1 MRGAAVLATVAAMLA
16 VGATADANIIAAV
29 EQPAGGSRSDLD
41 IALYDAT
48 TGTRLSLPA
57 SVNTTDDELHPSLTP
72 DGRLL
77 VFERS
82 NATAGTHRIVIV
94 STSTGASADLFSG
107 FEATQVPPATPAISP
122 DGKTV
127 VTGRQTVPS
136 GDGNFHHLL
145 TVTDVSSFPGT
156 TTGPFAHQTFDPAS
170 NGIGT
175 GQTLEPALGS
185 NGLLAFEPRVSG
197 VTPGIGVATLGT
209 AGECDLDD
217 GDAELSQPALA
228 AASTANML
236 YTRRSA
242 PGAVHPGDIWFAPL
256 TSSSICRVS
265 GSPAKLP
272 AIVNTSSQDE
282 SRPALTPDG
291 RYVGFVRHQSDSNGH
306 SVLFIWD
313 SLTQTL
319 VNSTGIDLGVLTPR
333 EIDLVAARGNLSLR
347 VSLVLQL
354 TSISLSGVV
363 SAQLASPAG
372 IGILVQ
378 RVVGHHRVLGR
389 RAPRLRLVGRVP
401 LGHFKRGRMSIH
413 WSHRVNGRSLRPG
426 LYQVTVRALASN
438 DRIEDLGTPHLI
450 RIRHR
455 SGQLGAGRA

>member
-1 MRGAAVLATVAAMLA
+1 VAAVLAAVAGTLA
-16 VGATADANIIAAV
+16 IGAPADANIIAAV
-29 EQPAGGSRSDLD
+29 EQPAGGSRTDLD

-48 TGTRLSLPA
+48 AGTRLSLPA

-94 STSTGASADLFSG
+94 DTSAGASADLFSG
-107 FEATQVPPATPAISP
+107 FEAAQVPPATPAISP
-122 DGKTV
+122 DANTV
-127 VTGRQTVPS
+127 ITGRQTVTGS
-136 GDGNFHHLL
+136 DSNFHHLL

-156 TTGPFAHQTFDPAS
+156 TTGPFPHQTIDPGS

-175 GQTLEPALGS
+175 GQTLEPALGPS
-185 NGLLAFEPRVSG
+185 GLVAYEVRVPG
-197 VTPGIGVATLGT
+197 LTPGLGLATLGT
-209 AGECDLDD
+209 AGECGLGE
-217 GDAELSQPALA
+217 GDAEFSQPAFA

-242 PGAVHPGDIWFAPL
+242 PGAIHPGDIWFAPL
-256 TSSSICRVS
+256 ALSGVCRIS
-265 GSPAKLP
+265 GSPTKLP

-282 SRPALTPDG
+282 ARPALTPDG
-291 RYVGFVRHQSDSNGH
+291 RYVGFVRHESDSSGH

-319 VNSTGIDLGVLTPR
+319 VNSAGVDLGVLTPR
-333 EIDLVAARGNLSLR
+333 EIDLIAARGNLSLR
-347 VSLVLQL
+347 VSLVLRL

-363 SAQLASPAG
+363 SAQLVSPAS

-389 RAPRLRLVGRVP
+389 RAPKLQLVGRVP
-401 LGHFKRGRMSIH
+401 LGHFKRGHMSTR
-413 WSHRVNGRSLRPG
+413 WDHRVDGRSLRPG
-426 LYQVTVRALASN
+426 LYQVTVRALAPN
-438 DRIEDLGTPHLI
+438 GRIEDLGTPHLM
-450 RIRHR
+450 RLR
-455 SGQLGAGRA
+455 G